1 MAKYQIN
8 RIESNLRKN
17 RIKNNKRRNQYHLR
31 LLPNQVNVQT
41 TNSVQLDIDDVSDQN
56 SKQSNINPK
65 KLCILYIHVN
75 KFIL

>member
-65 KLCILYIHVN
+65 KFCILYIHFN